1 MTKVSLIRGGYV
13 SEHDDLIRGILQKDP
28 WSLGR
33 LARMMDDDLPGKGDA
48 LARLHTMGGH
58 SRVVGITGP
67 PGAGKSTLISNLI
80 REGRKQDRT
89 VAVLAV
95 DPTSPYSGGAVLGD
109 RVRMQEHATDPGVYI
124 RSLATR
130 GHMGGL
136 SGSVQQ
142 LVTLLDAAG
151 FNLIILETVGVGQ
164 EEVEI
169 KDLAQTVVFVTV
181 PGLGDGIQAMKA
193 GVLEIAHIYLVNK
206 ADQPMVDSTVKDLQ
220 TMLSMSEDKNAWVP
234 PVLTSVATEGTGV
247 AEVLAEL
254 DRHFGHLETS
264 GGLEMWRKSVAE
276 SSVTEAI
283 RGGIEESLAQ
293 LLHRSSS
300 EFEVDVE
307 RVSQKEEDP
316 LSVARKWL
324 RKLDLSGD

>member
-1 MTKVSLIRGGYV
+1 MSG
-13 SEHDDLIRGILQKDP
+13 SDDLIKGIHQKDP

-33 LARMMDDDLPGKGDA
+33 LARMIDDDLPGKDEV
-48 LARLHTMGGH
+48 LARLHAMGGH

-67 PGAGKSTLISNLI
+67 PGAGKSTLISSLI
-80 REGRKQDRT
+80 REGRKLDRT
-89 VAVLAV
+89 IAILAV

-130 GHMGGL
+130 GHVGGL
-136 SGSVQQ
+136 SRSVQY
-142 LVTLLDAAG
+142 LITLLDAAG
-151 FNLIILETVGVGQ
+151 FDLIILETVGIGQ

-169 KDLAQTVVFVTV
+169 KDLAQTIVFVTV

-206 ADQPMVDSTVKDLQ
+206 ADQPMADSTVKDLQ
-220 TMLSMSEDKNAWVP
+220 TMLSMSDGESAWVP

-247 AEVLAEL
+247 ARVMEEL
-254 DRHFGHLETS
+254 DRHFAHLEAS
-264 GGLEMWRKSVAE
+264 GGLDDWCGSVAG
-276 SSVTEAI
+276 STVTEAV
-283 RGGIEESLAQ
+283 RGIIEESLKE
-293 LLHRSSS
+293 LLNGNNA
-300 EFEVDVE
+300 EFEADIG
-307 RVSQKEEDP
+307 RVTRKEEDP

>member
-1 MTKVSLIRGGYV
+1 MSPLDELIK
-13 SEHDDLIRGILQKDP
+13 GILQKDP

-33 LARMMDDDLPGKGDA
+33 LARMIDDGLEGKDEA

-67 PGAGKSTLISNLI
+67 PGSGKSTLISNLI
-80 REGRKQDRT
+80 GEGRKRGRT
-89 VAVLAV
+89 IAVLAV

-136 SGSVQQ
+136 SRSVQH

-151 FNLIILETVGVGQ
+151 FDLIILETVGVGQ
-164 EEVEI
+164 EEVEV
-169 KDLAQTVVFVTV
+169 KDFAQTTVFVTV

-193 GVLEIAHIYLVNK
+193 GILEIAHIYLVNK
-206 ADQPMVDSTVKDLQ
+206 ADQPMADSTVKDLQ
-220 TMLSMSEDKNAWVP
+220 TMLSMSDDKNAWAP

-247 AEVLAEL
+247 VEVMDEM
-254 DRHFGHLETS
+254 DRHFDHLDAS
-264 GGLEMWRKSVAE
+264 GGLVKWRRLVAG
-276 SSVTEAI
+276 STVTTAI
-283 RGGIEESLAQ
+283 RGVIEESLNELCNADN
-293 LLHRSSS
+293 R
-300 EFEVDVE
+300 EFEADIE
-307 RVSQKEEDP
+307 RVSSKEEAP
-316 LSVARKWL
+316 LSVARRWL
-324 RKLDLSGD
+324 AKLEFRKP

>member
-1 MTKVSLIRGGYV
+1 MADTGQKVEGRSFMSDELIK
-13 SEHDDLIRGILQKDP
+13 GILQRDP
-28 WSLGR
+28 WSLGK
-33 LARMMDDDLPGKGDA
+33 LARMIDDRLEGGDEA
-48 LARLHTMGGH
+48 LSVLHGMGGH

-80 REGRKQDRT
+80 REGRKRDRT

-136 SGSVQQ
+136 SRSVQH

-151 FNLIILETVGVGQ
+151 FDLIILETVGVGQ
-164 EEVEI
+164 EEVEV
-169 KDLAQTVVFVTV
+169 KNLAQTTVFVTV

-206 ADQPMVDSTVKDLQ
+206 ADQPMADTTVKDLEA
-220 TMLSMSEDKNAWVP
+220 MLSMSNEKTAWVP

-247 AEVLAEL
+247 TEVMDEM
-254 DRHFGHLETS
+254 DRHFDHLQDTGGVET
-264 GGLEMWRKSVAE
+264 WRRSVAGT
-276 SSVTEAI
+276 SVTEAV
-283 RGGIEESLAQ
+283 RGIIEETLKE
-293 LLHRSSS
+293 LFNGNIPD
-300 EFEVDVE
+300 FEADVQ
-307 RVSQKEEDP
+307 RVSRKEEDP
-316 LSVARKWL
+316 MSVARKWL
-324 RKLDLSGD
+324 RKLDLGKD

>member
-1 MTKVSLIRGGYV
+1 MSG
-13 SEHDDLIRGILQKDP
+13 HDDLIKSILQKDP

-33 LARMMDDDLPGKGDA
+33 LARMIDDDLPGKGDA
-48 LARLHTMGGH
+48 LARLHAMGGH

-80 REGRKQDRT
+80 RESRCQDRT

-136 SGSVQQ
+136 SRSVQQ
-142 LVTLLDAAG
+142 LVTLLDAAD
-151 FNLIILETVGVGQ
+151 FDLIILETVGVGQ

-169 KDLAQTVVFVTV
+169 KDLAQTIVFVTV

-206 ADQPMVDSTVKDLQ
+206 ADKPMADSTVKDLQ
-220 TMLSMSEDKNAWVP
+220 VMLSMSDEESTWVP
-234 PVLTSVATEGTGV
+234 SVLTSVATEGTGV
-247 AEVLAEL
+247 AGVLDEM
-254 DRHFGHLETS
+254 DRHFAHLEAS
-264 GGLEMWRKSVAE
+264 DGLEVWRRSVAGAT
-276 SSVTEAI
+276 VREAV
-283 RGGIEESLAQ
+283 RGMIEESLKE
-293 LLHRSSS
+293 LLNGNHL
-300 EFEVDVE
+300 EFEADIE
-307 RVSQKEEDP
+307 KVSQKKEDP
-316 LSVARKWL
+316 LSVARRWL
-324 RKLDLSGD
+324 AKLNFSQD

>member
-1 MTKVSLIRGGYV
+1 MGSRVSGSDNLIK
-13 SEHDDLIRGILQKDP
+13 GILQKDP

-33 LARMMDDDLPGKGDA
+33 LARMIDDDLPGKDEA
-48 LARLHTMGGH
+48 MVRLHAMGGH

-80 REGRKQDRT
+80 QEGRNRDRT
-89 VAVLAV
+89 IAVLAV

-136 SGSVQQ
+136 SRSVQQ
-142 LVTLLDAAG
+142 LVILLDAAG
-151 FNLIILETVGVGQ
+151 FDLIILETVGIGQ
-164 EEVEI
+164 EEVEV
-169 KDLAQTVVFVTV
+169 KDLAQTTVFVTV

-206 ADQPMVDSTVKDLQ
+206 ADKPMADSTVKDLQ
-220 TMLSMSEDKNAWVP
+220 TMLSMSDETGGWIP

-247 AEVLAEL
+247 TGVLDEM
-254 DRHFGHLETS
+254 DRHYAHLEAS
-264 GGLEMWRKSVAE
+264 DGLAAWRRSVAG
-276 SSVTEAI
+276 STVTEAV
-283 RGGIEESLAQ
+283 RGMIEESLKEM
-293 LLHRSSS
+293 LNGNSPD
-300 EFEVDVE
+300 FEADVE
-307 RVSQKEEDP
+307 RVSRKEEDP
-316 LSVARKWL
+316 LTVARRWL
-324 RKLDLSGD
+324 ARLNFSQD

>member
-1 MTKVSLIRGGYV
+1 MGVFVS
-13 SEHDDLIRGILQKDP
+13 SSDDLIKGMLQKDP

-33 LARMMDDDLPGKGDA
+33 LARIIDDGLDGKDEV

-67 PGAGKSTLISNLI
+67 PGAGKSTLISGLI
-80 REGRKQDRT
+80 REGRKQDLT
-89 VAVLAV
+89 IAVLAV

-109 RVRMQEHATDPGVYI
+109 RVRMQEHGTDPGVYI

-136 SGSVQQ
+136 SRSVQY

-151 FNLIILETVGVGQ
+151 FDLIILETVGVGQ
-164 EEVEI
+164 EEVEV
-169 KDLAQTVVFVTV
+169 KDLAQTIAFVTV

-193 GVLEIAHIYLVNK
+193 GVLEIAHLFIVNK

-220 TMLSMSEDKNAWVP
+220 TMLSMSEDGNAWVP

-247 AEVLAEL
+247 AGVMEAMGQ
-254 DRHFGHLETS
+254 HFDHLQNS
-264 GGLEMWRKSVAE
+264 GGLEEWRRSVAA
-276 SSVTEAI
+276 STVTEAV
-283 RGGIEESLAQ
+283 RGVVEESIKD
-293 LLHRSSS
+293 LLNGEKS
-300 EFEVDVE
+300 EFEDDIE
-307 RVSQKEEDP
+307 RVSRKDEDP
-316 LSVARKWL
+316 LSVARRWL
-324 RKLDLSGD
+324 AKLEFGKD

>member
-1 MTKVSLIRGGYV
+1 
-13 SEHDDLIRGILQKDP
+13 
-28 WSLGR
+28 
-33 LARMMDDDLPGKGDA
+33 
-48 LARLHTMGGH
+48 
-58 SRVVGITGP
+58 
-67 PGAGKSTLISNLI
+67 
-80 REGRKQDRT
+80 
-89 VAVLAV
+89 
-95 DPTSPYSGGAVLGD
+95 
-109 RVRMQEHATDPGVYI
+109 
-124 RSLATR
+124 
-130 GHMGGL
+130 MGGL
-136 SGSVQQ
+136 SRSVQH

-151 FNLIILETVGVGQ
+151 FDLIILETVGVGQ

-206 ADQPMVDSTVKDLQ
+206 ADQPMVESTVKDLQ

-247 AEVLAEL
+247 AEVLAEM

-264 GGLEMWRKSVAE
+264 GGLEEWRRSFAA
-276 SSVTEAI
+276 STVTEAI
-283 RGGIEESLAQ
+283 RGDIEESLAQ

-316 LSVARKWL
+316 LSVARRWL
-324 RKLDLSGD
+324 AKLNFNQD

>member
-1 MTKVSLIRGGYV
+1 
-13 SEHDDLIRGILQKDP
+13 
-28 WSLGR
+28 
-33 LARMMDDDLPGKGDA
+33 
-48 LARLHTMGGH
+48 
-58 SRVVGITGP
+58 
-67 PGAGKSTLISNLI
+67 
-80 REGRKQDRT
+80 
-89 VAVLAV
+89 
-95 DPTSPYSGGAVLGD
+95 
-109 RVRMQEHATDPGVYI
+109 
-124 RSLATR
+124 
-130 GHMGGL
+130 MGGL
-136 SGSVQQ
+136 SRSVQH

-151 FNLIILETVGVGQ
+151 FVLIILETVGVGQ

-206 ADQPMVDSTVKDLQ
+206 ADRPMVDSTVKDLQ
-220 TMLSMSEDKNAWVP
+220 TMLSMSEDENAWIP

-264 GGLEMWRKSVAE
+264 GGLEIWRKSVAE
-276 SSVTEAI
+276 SSVIEAI
-283 RGGIEESLAQ
+283 RGSMEESLAQ
-293 LLHRSSS
+293 LLGRSGS

-324 RKLDLSGD
+324 RKLDLSGK